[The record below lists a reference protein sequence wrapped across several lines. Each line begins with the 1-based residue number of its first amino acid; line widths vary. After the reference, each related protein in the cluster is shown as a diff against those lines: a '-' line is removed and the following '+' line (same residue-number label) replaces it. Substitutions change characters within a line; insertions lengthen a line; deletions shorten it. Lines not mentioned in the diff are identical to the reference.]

1 MKEIHWTV
9 KALRDLRKIKD
20 QKEQEKIYLFA
31 GGKTPTVKGG
41 DESPQVSTLTLDGF
55 EGKIRISSLR
65 SR

>member
-1 MKEIHWTV
+1 VKEIHWTV

-41 DESPQVSTLTLDGF
+41 DESPA
-55 EGKIRISSLR
+55 IRAMPLNGL
-65 SR
+65 